1 MQCVHLYFA
10 KWMLDSWSKG
20 WRPRT
25 KPYLYT
31 SVYIKALAIQRKKKH
46 NCTQDYIYQTRFGSA
61 EPIAFCLNQQYAIC
75 QCQCVFSVFLCCHTR
90 YDFLFLILHLPF
102 IIYEVL
108 LESICPSRL
117 KCLPSR
123 WLLCNT
129 HSIRVETTTA
139 SLPQHRLRF
148 SGFALM
154 KALRA
159 FCWWPWG

>member
-1 MQCVHLYFA
+1 
-10 KWMLDSWSKG
+10 MLDSWSKG

-31 SVYIKALAIQRKKKH
+31 SVYIKALAIQRKKNTTAHRITFIKH
-46 NCTQDYIYQTRFGSA
+46 DLDRLNLLLFVSTNNTRFVNAS
-61 EPIAFCLNQQYAIC
+61 
-75 QCQCVFSVFLCCHTR
+75 VFSACSCVVIRVTIF
-90 YDFLFLILHLPF
+90 FFIILHLPF

-159 FCWWPWG
+159 FC